1 MQNMYSCNFGKHLT
15 LAGKDEAWVSHEP
28 AVPIP
33 DTDPKETQVT
43 VSTAALLKKAL
54 NVEHPNV
61 HPQNEQRNCDIVF
74 NGILYSSEQE

>member
-43 VSTAALLKKAL
+43 VSTAALLQ
-54 NVEHPNV
+54 NSPECGT
-61 HPQNEQRNCDIVF
+61 PQCLSTE
-74 NGILYSSEQE
+74 